1 MRMSLHPYV
10 KVREC
15 IEQVE
20 NYEVKNFLKTVYLL
34 AVARPVELLAK
45 PVSGQTR
52 VYGVKGVDVRV
63 EKIDKPPLSL
73 SQTMNLLSQLE
84 NNEIKIR
91 EVKGSLSKKIEI
103 AVFSIPLSRQSNKT
117 DKKLCRE
124 VAIPIQPDLEPW
136 TQDLLRW
143 FKKAGDDFVFTEHR
157 SHYWNYVKYNQV
169 FKDLTAVIGGY
180 RRIEHTI
187 SRKKSTKV
195 EPHEKEMN
203 LGGLYK
209 VREDELQK
217 EYGFDEYDCAVYT
230 GAQIRIANKRIVQMD
245 WHRYINKLCQKSSPF
260 EVRKQLMDFP

>member
-1 MRMSLHPYV
+1 MSLHPYV

-34 AVARPVELLAK
+34 AVARPVELLAE
-45 PVSGQTR
+45 PVSGQTL
-52 VYGVKGVDVRV
+52 VYGIKGTDVKV
-63 EKIDKPPLSL
+63 EKIDQPPLSL
-73 SQTMNLLSQLE
+73 SQTLNLLSKLE
-84 NNEIKIR
+84 NKEVTIR
-91 EVKGSLSKKIEI
+91 KVKDSLSKKIEI
-103 AVFSIPLSRQSNKT
+103 AVFSIQLSRQSNKT
-117 DKKLCRE
+117 DKKLYRE
-124 VAIPIQPDLEPW
+124 VAIPIQSNLEQW
-136 TQDLLRW
+136 TQDLLRC
-143 FKKAGDDFVFTEHR
+143 FKKAGGDFVFPENR

-169 FKDLTAVIGGY
+169 FKNLTAVISGY

-195 EPHEKEMN
+195 ESHEKEMN

-217 EYGFDEYDCAVYT
+217 EYRFDEYDWAVYT
-230 GAQIRIANKRIVQMD
+230 GRQIRIANKRIIQMD

-260 EVRKQLMDFP
+260 EVKKQLMDFP